1 MGDDG
6 KHHSEFRARRVDGA
20 NPDGLEDAAA
30 QSRLTHDRMSA
41 EESRLFPEIC
51 KGDIKRH
58 KAFLIIRNNILRMW
72 FDEPRIQLILEK
84 VMEKLNQVEP
94 QYANDERVLAG
105 KIFLYLERYG
115 FINFGVFKRITN
127 PLGNKKDQPRVIII
141 GAGIA
146 GIIAARQLQ
155 YFGFETIVLE
165 GRNRVGGRI
174 ATFRKNGYTAD
185 LGAMVVTGLGG
196 NPVSV
201 LQTQTNLDLVPV
213 KHKCPMYECSQ
224 NVVPKAKD
232 EVVEREFNRLLEA
245 CSYLAQTIDE
255 DIHGKKQPYSLG
267 DVLEQ
272 LIRAQ
277 EKAVREK
284 YLQHLREITKMKD
297 SLRTILTSMCDIRTK
312 CVGLHKEYSDVL
324 QVPDNGNV
332 LEEFVIRDVAK
343 NLVVTTEEYARLE
356 TQADQLKEQIRI
368 AEDNPPPRLYL
379 SVADRR
385 ILDWHIANLEFANAA
400 PLNCLSLKYWDQ
412 DDEYEFTG
420 CHLTVRNGYSILPLA
435 LCENQNI
442 KLKRTVKK
450 ISYNKTGVEVVV
462 TNTEDPKNEVPETY
476 KAEAVLVTVPLG
488 VLKENVI
495 TFEPPLLEEKQSAI
509 DRLGFGNLNKVV
521 LCFDKV
527 FWDSNHTLFAHVNA
541 STSSRGELFLFWC
554 FTKPPVLIAL
564 VAGDAANVV
573 ECATDDVIIG
583 RTLVVLRNIFGS
595 VAVPSP
601 KESLVTRWKSDPFA
615 RGSYSYVAVGAS
627 GDDYD
632 ILSRPVECP
641 GDRVPR
647 LYFAGEHTNRN
658 YPATVHGSLLSGLRE
673 ARRIADAFLGSI
685 YEVSAP

>member
-6 KHHSEFRARRVDGA
+6 RHHQEFRARRVDGTSA
-20 NPDGLEDAAA
+20 DGLEDAAG

-41 EESRLFPEIC
+41 EESRLFPEIS

-72 FDEPRIQLILEK
+72 FDEPRVQLIFEK
-84 VMEKLNQVEP
+84 IMEKLTQVEP
-94 QYANDERVLAG
+94 QYATDERVLAG

-115 FINFGVFKRITN
+115 YINFGVFKRLTN
-127 PLGNKKDQPRVIII
+127 PLGTKKDKPRIIVI

-155 YFGFETIVLE
+155 YFGFETIILE
-165 GRNRVGGRI
+165 GRSRVGGRI
-174 ATFRKNGYTAD
+174 ATFRKNGFIAD

-245 CSYLAQTIDE
+245 CSYLAQTLDT
-255 DIHGKKQPYSLG
+255 DVNGVKQPYSLG

-277 EKAVREK
+277 EKSVREK
-284 YLQHLREITKMKD
+284 YLQHLRDISKMKD
-297 SLRTILTSMCDIRTK
+297 SLRTILTSMCDIRSK
-312 CVGLHKEYSDVL
+312 CVNLNKEYSDVL
-324 QVPDNGNV
+324 QVPDKGNV

-343 NLVVTTEEYARLE
+343 NLVVATEEYARLE
-356 TQADQLKEQIRI
+356 TQAEQLREQIRV
-368 AEDNPPPRLYL
+368 AEDNLPPRLYL

-385 ILDWHIANLEFANAA
+385 ILDWHMANLEFANAA

-420 CHLTVRNGYSILPLA
+420 CHLTIRNGYSILPLA

-442 KLKRTVKK
+442 RLKRTVKK
-450 ISYNKTGVEVVV
+450 ISYNKTGVEVSVE
-462 TNTEDPKNEVPETY
+462 NGEDAKNEMIETY
-476 KAEAVLVTVPLG
+476 RAEAVLVTVPLG

-495 TFEPPLLEEKQSAI
+495 TFDPPLPEEKQSAI

-527 FWDSNHTLFAHVNA
+527 FWDANHTLFAHVNA

-573 ECATDDVIIG
+573 ECTTDDVIIG

-595 VAVPSP
+595 VTVPSP

-632 ILSRPVECP
+632 ILSRPIECP
-641 GDRVPR
+641 GDKIPRV
-647 LYFAGEHTNRN
+647 YFAGEHTNRN

-673 ARRIADAFLGSI
+673 ARRMADAFLGSI
-685 YEVSAP
+685 YEISAP

>member
-1 MGDDG
+1 
-6 KHHSEFRARRVDGA
+6 
-20 NPDGLEDAAA
+20 
-30 QSRLTHDRMSA
+30 
-41 EESRLFPEIC
+41 
-51 KGDIKRH
+51 
-58 KAFLIIRNNILRMW
+58 LRMW
-72 FDEPRIQLILEK
+72 FDEPRIQLTFEK
-84 VMEKLNQVEP
+84 VMEKLNQIEP
-94 QYANDERVLAG
+94 QYAIDERILAG

-115 FINFGVFKRITN
+115 YINFGVFKRLTT
-127 PLGNKKDQPRVIII
+127 PLGTKKDKPRIIVI

-155 YFGFETIVLE
+155 YFGFETIILE
-165 GRNRVGGRI
+165 GRSRVGGRI
-174 ATFRKNGYTAD
+174 ATFRKNGFIAD

-201 LQTQTNLDLVPV
+201 LQAQTNLDLVPV

-224 NVVPKAKD
+224 NVLANSFLKSFELINYRRRYLRVPKAKD

-245 CSYLAQTIDE
+245 CSYVAQTLDE
-255 DIHGKKQPYSLG
+255 NIEEKKQPYSLG
-267 DVLEQ
+267 DILEQ

-277 EKAVREK
+277 EKSVREK
-284 YLQHLREITKMKD
+284 YLQHLREISKMKE
-297 SLRTILTSMCDIRTK
+297 SLRSILTQMCDVRTK
-312 CVGLHKEYSDVL
+312 CVRLHKEYSEVL
-324 QVPDNGNV
+324 QVPDNANV

-343 NLVVTTEEYARLE
+343 NLVVATEEYARLE
-356 TQADQLKEQIRI
+356 AQAGQLKERIRL

-385 ILDWHIANLEFANAA
+385 ILDWHMANLEFANAA

-435 LCENQNI
+435 LCENQNVR
-442 KLKRTVKK
+442 LKRIVKK
-450 ISYNKTGVEVVV
+450 ISYNKTGVEVSVE
-462 TNTEDPKNEVPETY
+462 NGEDSKNEMIETY
-476 KAEAVLVTVPLG
+476 RAEAVLVTVPLG

-495 TFEPPLLEEKQSAI
+495 IFDPPLPEDKQSAI
-509 DRLGFGNLNKVV
+509 DRVGFGNLNKVV
-521 LCFDKV
+521 LCFDKI
-527 FWDSNHTLFAHVNA
+527 FWDANHTLFAHVNA

-595 VAVPSP
+595 VTVPSP

-632 ILSRPVECP
+632 TLARPVECP
-641 GDRVPR
+641 GDKISRV
-647 LYFAGEHTNRN
+647 YFGGEHTNRN

-685 YEVSAP
+685 YEISAP